1 MSEIMEGEG
10 RRPTEILKPSK
21 PEGVETGVQE
31 KGLEEREQPGRA
43 DSWGCQMG
51 WLAGSQLRGWMLH

>member
-1 MSEIMEGEG
+1 MEGEG

-51 WLAGSQLRGWMLH
+51 